1 MQRSI
6 AIPHAGNT
14 IEYQKLILEGI
25 RQIKSLGSNVVVFGS
40 VPEYQEA
47 QSQGLSLELFRP
59 TVSREISSLRTE
71 SFQEDRYLMRNL
83 AKSKSTFV
91 PIAPEFCS
99 SNYCKLKF
107 AGKYFYWDD
116 NHLSLFG
123 AEHLENLFSRTIKN
137 SVGDAVD

>member
-6 AIPHAGNT
+6 AIPHAGNN

-25 RQIKSLGSNVVVFGS
+25 RQIKSLGSNIVVFGS

-83 AKSKSTFV
+83 ANSKITFV
-91 PIAPEFCS
+91 PIAPEFCGS
-99 SNYCKLKF
+99 DSCKFKSD
-107 AGKYFYWDD
+107 GKYLYWDD

-123 AEHLENLFSRTIKN
+123 AEYLENLFSRTMKN
-137 SVGDAVD
+137 SFSIRS